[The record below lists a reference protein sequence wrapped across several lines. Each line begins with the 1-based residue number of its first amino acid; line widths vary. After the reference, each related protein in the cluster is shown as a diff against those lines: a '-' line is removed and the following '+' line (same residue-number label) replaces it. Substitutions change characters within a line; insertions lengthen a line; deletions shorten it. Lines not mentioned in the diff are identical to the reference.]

1 MAILSTTLE
10 GQNWMITPAALALN
24 EPPPA
29 RISDQKFVLV
39 LTGVCSLGLKG
50 NQAHDWHRET
60 AEIVPDYVTPL
71 NQAITRFGIPVPKVL
86 GQNVSPMFQ
95 LDLWAPFAA
104 VSSVWDQGSTDVG
117 VAVDVWRPSPFRNDD
132 GTFIADSAGN
142 PITQPFRGIRVD
154 VGIRND
160 QSILYRLSYNITLL
174 GSIRFVLSVMTS
186 HS

>member
-1 MAILSTTLE
+1 MAILPTALE
-10 GQNWMITPAALALN
+10 GQNWVITPAALALN

-29 RISDQKFVLV
+29 SISGQKFFLV
-39 LTGVCSLGLKG
+39 LAGVCSLGLKG
-50 NQAHDWHRET
+50 NQAHDWRRET
-60 AEIVPDYVTPL
+60 AEIIPDYFTPL
-71 NQAITRFGIPVPKVL
+71 NDAIARFGIPVPKVQ
-86 GQNVSPMFQ
+86 GRSVSPMFQ
-95 LDLWAPFAA
+95 LELWAPFAA

-132 GTFIADSAGN
+132 GTFITDFAGN

-174 GSIRFVLSVMTS
+174 GSIGFVLNIE
-186 HS
+186 

>member
-1 MAILSTTLE
+1 MPIVPTTLE
-10 GQNWMITPAALALN
+10 GQNWLITPTALAPN

-29 RISDQKFVLV
+29 RISDQKFLLV
-39 LTGVCSLGLKG
+39 LTGVCSLSLRG
-50 NQAHDWHRET
+50 NQPHDWRRET
-60 AEIVPDYVTPL
+60 AEITPDSYTPL
-71 NQAITRFGIPVPKVL
+71 NQAIERFGIPVPTV
-86 GQNVSPMFQ
+86 QDRSVSPMFQ
-95 LDLWAPFAA
+95 LELWAPFAA

-132 GTFIADSAGN
+132 GSFITDFAGS

-174 GSIRFVLSVMTS
+174 GSIRFVLNIE
-186 HS
+186 